1 MPGMDT
7 GTDVARAEQEL
18 ERCCAQLLDRFEP
31 GLAHVPSCVR
41 IEGIS
46 PRARHEYDERPQSVR
61 VPAHALTGSTSE
73 VLVALLHAM
82 VHWVNGL
89 RGLKDCCHRGYHNRL
104 FRSLAQ
110 EVGFEVGERVSRF
123 GWVDLRPSAE
133 LAAVLDQIQL
143 DEGELVPLVAAL
155 PADRMKRRPCRTNLP
170 QGHPIRSM
178 RQAALTSLPNLPRLR
193 VELVRE
199 TGAPLQTYPQI
210 RAHGDAA
217 ALLWQVL
224 QSYDREAVAVLF
236 LDGALRVIGWDVP
249 YIGTMTAT
257 QAEPRGILASA
268 LLASARAIVVA
279 HNHPSGNPRPSRQDE
294 RFTHRLR
301 EAGAALGVH
310 LYASITIADAGQWC
324 QVQPV
329 H

>member
-1 MPGMDT
+1 MPVMDT

-18 ERCCAQLLDRFEP
+18 ERVCAQFLDRFGPE
-31 GLAHVPSCVR
+31 LAQAPLR
-41 IEGIS
+41 LQIEGIS
-46 PRARHEYDERPQSVR
+46 PGAPHEDEEPTQPVR
-61 VPAHALTGSTSE
+61 VPAHALTGSKPE
-73 VLVALLHAM
+73 VVAALLHAM

-89 RGLKDCCHRGYHNRL
+89 RGLKDCCHRGYHNHR
-104 FRSLAQ
+104 FRELAQ
-110 EVGFEVGERVSRF
+110 EVGFEVGERVARF
-123 GWVDLRPSAE
+123 GWVDLRPGVE
-133 LAAVLDQIQL
+133 LAPVLEQVDFDDSAL
-143 DEGELVPLVAAL
+143 ALLLADL
-155 PADRMKRRPCRTNLP
+155 PADRKKRRPCRTNLP
-170 QGHPIRSM
+170 QRQLIRP
-178 RQAALTSLPNLPRLR
+178 AWPAELPSLPDLPRLR

-199 TGAPLQTYPQI
+199 SDVPLQTYPQV

-236 LDGALRVIGWDVP
+236 LDSARRVIGWDVP

-257 QAEPRGILASA
+257 QAEPRGILAPA
-268 LLASARAIVVA
+268 LLANARAIAVA

-301 EAGAALGVH
+301 EAGAVLGVH

-324 QVQPV
+324 PVQPV
-329 H
+329 R

>member
-1 MPGMDT
+1 MPVMDT
-7 GTDVARAEQEL
+7 GTGVARVEQEL
-18 ERCCAQLLDRFEP
+18 ERCCAQLLDRFGPEV
-31 GLAHVPSCVR
+31 AQVPPRVR

-46 PRARHEYDERPQSVR
+46 RGAHEDDEQSQR
-61 VPAHALTGSTSE
+61 LRIPAHALTGSTSQ
-73 VLVALLHAM
+73 VAAALLHAM

-89 RGLKDCCHRGYHNRL
+89 RGLQDCCHRGYHNHR
-104 FRSLAQ
+104 FRDLAQ
-110 EVGFEVGERVSRF
+110 DVGFEVGARVPRF
-123 GWVDLRPSAE
+123 GWVDLWPGAE

-143 DEGELVPLVAAL
+143 DKGTLAPLIAAL
-155 PADRMKRRPCRTNLP
+155 PADRKKPRPCRANLP
-170 QGHPIRSM
+170 Q
-178 RQAALTSLPNLPRLR
+178 RQPVRPAWAAELPSLPDLPRLR

-199 TGAPLQTYPQI
+199 SNAPLQTYPQV

-217 ALLWQVL
+217 ALLWQIL

-236 LDGALRVIGWDVP
+236 LDGARRVIGWDVP

-257 QAEPRGILASA
+257 QAEPRGILAPA
-268 LLASARAIVVA
+268 LLANARAIVVA

-301 EAGAALGVH
+301 EAGAVLGVH

-329 H
+329 R